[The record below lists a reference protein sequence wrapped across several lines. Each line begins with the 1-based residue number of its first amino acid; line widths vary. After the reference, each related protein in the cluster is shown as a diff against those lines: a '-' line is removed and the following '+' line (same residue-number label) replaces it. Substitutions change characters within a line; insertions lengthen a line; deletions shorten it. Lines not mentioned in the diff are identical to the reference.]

1 MATKI
6 GRPHKGDRHVQ
17 TTRIPTEILPTLDQ
31 VVAKLGYDSRSA
43 LLADLVVS
51 AMGRADLVETRVFDV
66 MARERAQ
73 EGLPLAI

>member
-1 MATKI
+1 MAIKI

-17 TTRIPTEILPTLDQ
+17 TTRIPTEVLPTLDQ
-31 VVAKLGYDSRSA
+31 VAGRLGYDSRSA
-43 LLADLVVS
+43 LIADLIVS
-51 AMGRADLVETRVFDV
+51 AMGRADLVEIREFDV